1 MWSGRSRELLSCSL
15 YIPHP
20 RSPCLVCTLLYTEW
34 MVNRDLLYSTRDSA
48 PCSLITYMGKEFKK
62 NGYMYVYNGVTLLY
76 SRNDHN
82 IVNQLESNKT
92 SKKKKTPYSQRLSF
106 PLNHSASSVPCP
118 PSLPQLVTVL
128 LLFRSEWL
136 HLLSL
141 SKGL

>member
-1 MWSGRSRELLSCSL
+1 
-15 YIPHP
+15 
-20 RSPCLVCTLLYTEW
+20 

-92 SKKKKTPYSQRLSF
+92 SKKKNTLLTKTVF
-106 PLNHSASSVPCP
+106 PS
-118 PSLPQLVTVL
+118 
-128 LLFRSEWL
+128 
-136 HLLSL
+136 
-141 SKGL
+141 